1 MLTLPEDDFGFFGDR
16 PDLQDMR
23 DYVDTWEHGMNVGEA
38 VAMGICN
45 FISDAEVDGPG
56 ECGSG

>member
-56 ECGSG
+56 EC